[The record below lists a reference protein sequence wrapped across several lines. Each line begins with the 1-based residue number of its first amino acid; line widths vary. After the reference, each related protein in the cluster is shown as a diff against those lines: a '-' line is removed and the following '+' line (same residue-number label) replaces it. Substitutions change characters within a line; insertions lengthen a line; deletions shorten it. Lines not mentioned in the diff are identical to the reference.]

1 MEGKF
6 IVCTDSGCD
15 FKVEDFE
22 RYSIFAMP
30 LKYNLNGAEYEDT
43 MRNEDCHTFYEG
55 MRAGNTPKT
64 SQANTV
70 QFTEFWEP
78 ILEKYGLPIV
88 HIALGSA
95 ISGTYNSGVM
105 AAEELKEKY
114 PSAPVY
120 VVDSTLAS
128 IGYGILAARAAE
140 MRDEGATAQEC
151 IAWLEE
157 NKPNMHAY
165 YTTDDLVYLYRSGR
179 VSKTSAML
187 ANALN
192 ICPILNL
199 DLAGH
204 LLVQDKVRG
213 TKKAIKKIHEYVEE
227 NVIDP
232 QDQIAY
238 ICHSDIPERA
248 QAFGEEIKEKFG
260 FKGTWYTYIGPTIGA
275 NCGPQ
280 LMAVFFFGKPRTM
293 KGYNGE

>member
-1 MEGKF
+1 MEKKF

-15 FKVEDFE
+15 LKVEDCE
-22 RYSIFAMP
+22 QYEIFAMP
-30 LKYNLNGAEYEDT
+30 LKYELNGVEHTDT
-43 MRNEDCHTFYEG
+43 MRNEDCHIFYEG
-55 MRAGNTPKT
+55 MRAGDAPKT

-70 QFTEFWEP
+70 QFTEFWTP
-78 ILEKYGLPIV
+78 LLEKYDLPIV

-105 AAEELKEKY
+105 AAEAIKESFPDAEIY
-114 PSAPVY
+114 M
-120 VVDSTLAS
+120 VDSTLAS
-128 IGYGILAARAAE
+128 IGYGILAQYAAD
-140 MRDEGATAQEC
+140 MRDNGATPQEC
-151 IAWLEE
+151 VAWLEE
-157 NKPNMHAY
+157 NKPRMHAY
-165 YTTDDLVYLYRSGR
+165 YTTDDLKYLYRSGR

-213 TKKAIKKIHEYVEE
+213 TKKAIKKIHEYVAE
-227 NVIDP
+227 NVINAEE
-232 QDQIAY
+232 QVTY
-238 ICHSDIPERA
+238 VCHSDIEERA
-248 QAFGEEIKEKFG
+248 HKFGEDLKAEFG
-260 FKGTWYTYIGPTIGA
+260 FKEIKYTYIGPTIGA

-280 LMAVFFFGKPRTM
+280 LMAIFFLGKPRTM